1 MASPMISFHLRL
13 PPEHIAWLDRQV
25 QGPVSSRGAV
35 LRHLINNAIERTQS
49 AEQQTKSVA

>member
-35 LRHLINNAIERTQS
+35 LRHLINNAIERTQP
-49 AEQQTKSVA
+49 AEQQTKSAA